1 VHPFVQDNHSRS
13 VHGTLR
19 GLHYQIQQPQGKL
32 VWVIRG
38 EILDVVVDLRR
49 PSPTFGRWRSTVL
62 SEGNRHQLWL
72 PPGLAHGFY
81 VLSDMADVIYKCT
94 DYWYPQHECTIAWN
108 DPQLAIPWPTNSP
121 LISEKDAS
129 GVLFAA
135 APYFNTMTP

>member
-1 VHPFVQDNHSRS
+1 MHPFVQDNHSRS

-62 SEGNRHQLWL
+62 GEDNRL
-72 PPGLAHGFY
+72 
-81 VLSDMADVIYKCT
+81 
-94 DYWYPQHECTIAWN
+94 
-108 DPQLAIPWPTNSP
+108 QLAW
-121 LISEKDAS
+121 A
-129 GVLFAA
+129 GQQAA
-135 APYFNTMTP
+135 AAGCEQDRRQQ